1 MSANYDEIK
10 DYLLGRLD
18 PVELRA
24 VDLRLIED
32 EDFGSEAMAAED
44 ALIESYVDGELTDDE
59 AGLFRS
65 NYLTT
70 AARAQRVREFV
81 SLRAAAARTPASSPQ
96 AAPGSK
102 DDKWNLSGWLF
113 GLRPAMALAA
123 VALVAVVGA
132 GVWIYFAEP
141 RPTALER
148 EYAELNRSDMKD
160 LSRFS
165 SYSTVE
171 LVSGRLRSD
180 DAGSKVAATGLS
192 DTILFRLPLAFEP
205 PGDVNYRA
213 ELRHDG
219 RKVFSVDDVRPV
231 KAGPVDEVRL
241 LLPRAMIG
249 KGQHQIALTRPGTNA
264 SPVLFDFVAE

>member
-18 PVELRA
+18 PAELRS

-32 EDFGSEAMAAED
+32 EDFGSDAMAAED

-70 AARAQRVREFV
+70 EARAQRVREFV
-81 SLRAAAARTPASSPQ
+81 SLRAAAVRLSASSPNV
-96 AAPGSK
+96 APRSK
-102 DDKWNLSGWLF
+102 DNKWNLSGLFF
-113 GLRPAMALAA
+113 GLQPAMALAA

-141 RPTALER
+141 QPTALER
-148 EYAELNRSDMKD
+148 EYAELNRVDMND

-171 LVSGRLRSD
+171 LVSGTLRSD
-180 DAGSKVAATGLS
+180 DAGSKIAATGLS
-192 DTILFRLPLAFEP
+192 DTILFRLRLAFEP
-205 PGDVNYRA
+205 PGGVSYRA
-213 ELRHDG
+213 ELRHG
-219 RKVFSVDDVRPV
+219 GKKVFSIENVRPV

-249 KGQHQIALTRPGTNA
+249 KGQHQIALTQPGTSA